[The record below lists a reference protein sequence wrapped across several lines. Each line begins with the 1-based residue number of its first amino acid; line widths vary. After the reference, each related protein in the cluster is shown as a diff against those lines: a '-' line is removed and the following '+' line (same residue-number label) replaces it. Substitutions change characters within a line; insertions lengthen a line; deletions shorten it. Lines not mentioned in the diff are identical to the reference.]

1 MWKRTFIE
9 MKNLQMSLFNNDGVL
24 VSVQK
29 IDNCDCVKSH
39 SIFYLTNP
47 RTNNSGVDS
56 PITYNEASVIR
67 ISKTLHSVEL
77 INGKIILRYDLGY
90 CEIVCY

>member
-1 MWKRTFIE
+1 
-9 MKNLQMSLFNNDGVL
+9 MKTLQLSLFNNDGTL
-24 VSVQK
+24 VAVHK
-29 IDNCDCVKSH
+29 IDHCDCVKSH

-47 RTNNSGVDS
+47 RTNNYGVDS

-90 CEIVCY
+90 CEIVRY